1 MRDYLHDI
9 GKIPLLTA
17 EQEVELSKRIEAGMY
32 AGRLLT
38 ALRAG
43 EAGSEE
49 RSRAFQTMATEMI
62 LAREKEKQQ
71 RAYYESPGVRQR
83 FDADNA
89 AERLEIAQGLERYVD
104 GQLTTHSV
112 EAFSAELEQ
121 LAANGAAAKEAFIQ
135 ANLRLVVA
143 VARRYKGQEDKGL
156 GKLDIIQHG
165 NLGLIR
171 AVEKFDYQQG
181 YKFSTY
187 ATWWIRQSITRAI
200 SDEART
206 IRMPVHLAEEL
217 GRIRRTSRQLENDLG
232 RQPTQG
238 EIAQQLGTDEARV
251 RMVLE
256 ADQTLTSLDFEFGE
270 AGAGQTTTKLVDLLG
285 DDDAQPGPVE
295 VATHTLMAEAFD
307 DLFTYLDERTR
318 RVVQMRHGLAGYPVM
333 TLADIGKEYG
343 VSRERIRQIDA
354 KAMEILRKRATELG
368 MREFLF
374 D

>member
-1 MRDYLHDI
+1 
-9 GKIPLLTA
+9 
-17 EQEVELSKRIEAGMY
+17 
-32 AGRLLT
+32 
-38 ALRAG
+38 
-43 EAGSEE
+43 
-49 RSRAFQTMATEMI
+49 
-62 LAREKEKQQ
+62 
-71 RAYYESPGVRQR
+71 VRQR

-89 AERLEIAQGLERYVD
+89 AERLEITQGLERYVD

-217 GRIRRTSRQLENDLG
+217 GRIRRASRQLENDLG
-232 RQPTQG
+232 REPTHG